1 MPIVSVGDAA
11 QQFISMRNGGTIKT
25 ELARLAESLSTGR
38 VTDITAELGGETNR
52 FSGINYSL
60 AQLDGFAQAVSE
72 TSQTLAGIQT
82 VLGKVD
88 TVRSDTGAQLLLLS
102 DASTGSQ
109 IDEAGRAA
117 RSSFETIVSTLNT
130 RLADRSL
137 MAGTAVDRSPLAS
150 AADMLADIGTAV
162 AGATTAA
169 DIIAAI
175 ETWFDD
181 PAGGFATMGYLGDDG
196 AVLERRVSENRSYQ
210 IDARADDPALKD
222 VLKAT
227 AIATIA
233 DDFVGLDSV
242 AKADLLREA
251 GERLFASATG
261 MTALQARIGFVEAG
275 VQQTGTEIN
284 AQKTA
289 LEISKNDLISADPFD
304 TASRLQSVQLQLE
317 THYNVTARLS
327 QLSLLDYI

>member
-1 MPIVSVGDAA
+1 MPVISVGDAA

-52 FSGINYSL
+52 YSGINYSL
-60 AQLDGFAQAVSE
+60 AQLEGFSQAVSE

-82 VLGKVD
+82 VLGKID

-117 RSSFETIVSTLNT
+117 RSSFDTIVSALNT

-137 MAGTAVDRSPLAS
+137 MAGAAVDRSPLAS
-150 AADMLADIGTAV
+150 AEDMLADIRTAV
-162 AGATTAA
+162 VGATTPQ
-169 DIIAAI
+169 DIVTAI
-175 ETWFDD
+175 EAWFDN
-181 PAGGFATMGYLGDDG
+181 PTGGFATMGYLGDSGG
-196 AVLERRVSENRSYQ
+196 AMERRVSENRSYQ
-210 IDARADDPALKD
+210 IDARADDPAIKD

-233 DDFVGLDSV
+233 DEFVGLDTEGKS
-242 AKADLLREA
+242 DLLQEA
-251 GERLFASATG
+251 GERLFAAAAG
-261 MTALQARIGFVEAG
+261 VVAVQARIGFVEAG
-275 VQQTGTEIN
+275 VQQTGVAIS

-289 LEISKNDLISADPFD
+289 LEISKNDLTSADPFD

-317 THYNVTARLS
+317 THYSVTGRLS
-327 QLSLLDYI
+327 RLSLLDYI